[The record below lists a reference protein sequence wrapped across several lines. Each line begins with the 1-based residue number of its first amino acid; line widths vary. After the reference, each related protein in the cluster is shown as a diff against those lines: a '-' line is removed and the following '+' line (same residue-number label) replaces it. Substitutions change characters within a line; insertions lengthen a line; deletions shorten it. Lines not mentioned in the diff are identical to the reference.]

1 MACLSFTVLC
11 TYPHSHEF
19 SKQKKFQEYLDV
31 VLIYGFNTV
40 TTKYRFKKQ
49 KKNIL
54 RANSPAV
61 KTELAQT
68 RTRCQG
74 DSSEPAEHCCQRQA
88 ARAADRLDATGCESY
103 PGTGKEK
110 KRIFFIKVCLQVRFT
125 CTQV

>member
-1 MACLSFTVLC
+1 MGLLLLQPSTDL
-11 TYPHSHEF
+11 
-19 SKQKKFQEYLDV
+19 KNK
-31 VLIYGFNTV
+31 
-40 TTKYRFKKQ
+40 

-110 KRIFFIKVCLQVRFT
+110 KRIFFIKVCLLVRFT